1 MPSNRDKRV
10 LQIID
15 EAIIDGINGQDERA
29 VRKFVQKDWIFNVG
43 WNLVQSSTIH
53 EIKYDITEHILYVR
67 FYNSNPNSRDFRSMS
82 EYEYY
87 NVPPVIA
94 TDLLV
99 AEYMNQ
105 SVGRRFYQLVK
116 GTDKFNPPFK
126 YKRLPDPKQKVP
138 KKEVFEE
145 RADNPNAKRVK
156 INKNRRNIVDRSH
169 LMKEA
174 HRYIKQYGVGLGEAI
189 QMVYDSIRV

>member
-1 MPSNRDKRV
+1 MPSESDQEALK
-10 LQIID
+10 IID
-15 EAIIDGINGQDERA
+15 EAIIDGLNGKDERA

-53 EIKYDITEHILYVR
+53 EIKYDISEQKLYVR
-67 FYNSNPNSRDFRSMS
+67 FYDSNPKSKNFRSMT

-87 NVPPVIA
+87 NVPAVIA

-99 AEYMNQ
+99 TEYMNQ
-105 SVGRRFYQLVK
+105 SVGRKFYQLVK
-116 GTDKFNPPFK
+116 GTDRLNPPFK
-126 YKRLPDPKQKVP
+126 YNKLPDPKQRVP
-138 KKEVFEE
+138 KSEVFEE

-174 HRYIKQYGVGLGEAI
+174 NKYIKQYNVTLGEAI
-189 QMVYDSIRV
+189 QMVYDSIKV